1 MRKDDCDCLNHLNLR
16 LLLYKMFIVV
26 FHYGNQRKLYLHP
39 DYKHLQDQKGC
50 MLLFTT
56 MPYYLHSKKRSGA
69 KLASQ

>member
-1 MRKDDCDCLNHLNLR
+1 
-16 LLLYKMFIVV
+16 MF
-26 FHYGNQRKLYLHP
+26 GNQRKLYLHP

-56 MPYYLHSKKRSGA
+56 MLYYLQSKKRSGA